1 MSYLHIPNLYK
12 DQTILMFKECYALEK
27 IHGSSAHVRWNSK
40 DKTINFF
47 AGGESHTN
55 FVKIFDVE
63 FLKQKISEI
72 FVTSNV
78 CVYGEVYGGSCQKM
92 SLSYGKD
99 MKFIGFDVKVN
110 DVWLSVPNAHD
121 VCNKLNIEFVDY
133 VKVSTDLE
141 SLNRERD
148 KDSTQAIRNGC
159 GEGKLRE
166 GVVLK
171 PLIELTTNNGER
183 IISKH
188 KRDEFMET
196 KTPREVNP
204 EDFKILTE
212 AREIADEWVTENRM
226 DHILQKLPQ
235 DINVQDTLVVIK
247 AMLEDVYRE
256 AKGEI
261 VESKEVSRAIMNKT
275 SKMFID
281 RIKSNLK

>member
-1 MSYLHIPNLYK
+1 MGYQKISNLYK
-12 DQTILMFKECYALEK
+12 EQTILMFRECYALEK
-27 IHGSSAHVRWNSK
+27 IHGSSAHVKWNHK
-40 DKTINFF
+40 EKVIKFF
-47 AGGESHTN
+47 AGGESHVS
-55 FVKIFDVE
+55 FLKLFDVE
-63 FLKQKISEI
+63 FLQQK
-72 FVTSNV
+72 FLDMFPTSYV
-78 CVYGEVYGGSCQKM
+78 CVYGEVYGPCQKM
-92 SLSYGKD
+92 SHTYGKD
-99 MKFIGFDVKVN
+99 LKFIGFDVQVDDLWIN
-110 DVWLSVPNAHD
+110 VPNAHD

-148 KDSTQAIRNGC
+148 KDSVQAIRNGC

-171 PLIELTTNNGER
+171 PLIELTMNNGER

-212 AREIADEWVTENRM
+212 AKEVADEWVTENRM
-226 DHILQKLPQ
+226 EHVLQKLPQ
-235 DINVQDTLVVIK
+235 DINTQDTLIVIK
-247 AMLEDVYRE
+247 AMLEDVYIE

-261 VESKEVSRAIMNKT
+261 VESKEVARAIMNKS

-281 RIKSNLK
+281 RMKNNLK